1 MLVPRLVVQVSE
13 ALRVSRAVKPLL
25 QSGGGG
31 GGDGD
36 VNVPALLDEVSK
48 GRRRIAEL
56 AKERD
61 AAVAGLQEAERRRVV
76 AQVNIRVSVGE
87 KAY

>member
-1 MLVPRLVVQVSE
+1 LVVQVSE

-31 GGDGD
+31 GGGGDGD
-36 VNVPALLDEVSK
+36 VNVPALVDEVSK